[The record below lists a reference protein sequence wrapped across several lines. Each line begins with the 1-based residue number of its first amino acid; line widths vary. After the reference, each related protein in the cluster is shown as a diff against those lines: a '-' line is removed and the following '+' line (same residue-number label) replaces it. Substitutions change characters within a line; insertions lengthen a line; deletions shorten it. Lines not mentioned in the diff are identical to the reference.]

1 MDDLAPNSDLAHAAS
16 AILTATIDSWVAD
29 PESDVVYAEWVPN
42 APPEGGRWAVR
53 MLQQVREATT
63 VWFWVGERSL
73 VAEAYVVPAPE
84 VAEPVYRQALI
95 RNGRSFRVNFALDAE
110 GALVLR
116 SRLPVER
123 VSAEELSYLLAEIY
137 ETIELSFRPMLIA
150 GNQREKLP

>member
-1 MDDLAPNSDLAHAAS
+1 MADLAPQDGLARAAS
-16 AILTATIDSWVAD
+16 AILAATIEAWLAD

-42 APPEGGRWAVR
+42 SPPEGGRWAVR

-73 VAEAYVVPAPE
+73 IAEAYVVPAPE

-95 RNGRSFRVNFALDAE
+95 RNGRSFRANFALDAE
-110 GALVLR
+110 GAVVVR

-137 ETIELSFRPMLIA
+137 EAVELSFRPMLVA
-150 GNQREKLP
+150 GSQREKLP